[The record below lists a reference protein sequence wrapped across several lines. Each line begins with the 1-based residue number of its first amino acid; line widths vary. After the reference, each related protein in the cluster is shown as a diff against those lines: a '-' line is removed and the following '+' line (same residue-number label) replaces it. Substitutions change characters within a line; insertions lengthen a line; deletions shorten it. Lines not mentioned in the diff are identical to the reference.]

1 MAGPISSSFSNIL
14 AVASEP
20 LGDLVEPHVLA
31 PVHAGLRRRLFESAL
46 VDPYLEPPLVVD
58 ADHTHQRQILTRGG
72 FQFGDVEK
80 EGGVAGER
88 PYRTFLDGR
97 AVTAAR
103 REERN
108 SLEKGGRL
116 GNNDRSKCDFF
127 REALW

>member
-1 MAGPISSSFSNIL
+1 VHDRGLAAGVGPLDGRAHLVFLLDIL

-58 ADHTHQRQILTRGG
+58 PDHAHQRQILTRCG

-80 EGGVAGER
+80 EGGVAGEQHD
-88 PYRTFLDGR
+88 RTL
-97 AVTAAR
+97 TP
-103 REERN
+103 
-108 SLEKGGRL
+108 L
-116 GNNDRSKCDFF
+116 GD
-127 REALW
+127 